1 VPPAPVANFT
11 SSCAGL
17 TCSVD
22 ASSSTAQASAT
33 YSWSWGDATTGTGK
47 TTSHTYGAGG
57 TYSVTLS
64 VTDAGGTSTKTQS
77 VTVTT
82 PTPAP
87 VGELHVELC
96 GADVQRRCEQ
106 LDGAGQWR
114 PTAGA
119 GVTPRAVRARP
130 PRIRM
135 GPAGPTV

>member
-1 VPPAPVANFT
+1 MIRRPPRSTPFPYTTLFRSGGVPPAPVANFT

-33 YSWSWGDATTGTGK
+33 YSWSWGDATSGTGK

-77 VTVTT
+77 VTAT
-82 PTPAP
+82 
-87 VGELHVELC
+87 
-96 GADVQRRCEQ
+96 
-106 LDGAGQWR
+106 
-114 PTAGA
+114 
-119 GVTPRAVRARP
+119 
-130 PRIRM
+130 
-135 GPAGPTV
+135 